1 MKNDAYIM
9 AQKAQVEAHI
19 TASPDA
25 KIGEITAYCVGTP
38 DTEER
43 VTADNDCVYTV
54 RQLLYIEFPVTISV
68 HTKSEPERLAES
80 RQPLLPQAKPIPQL
94 KAARPASAERR
105 QRRPLLFVLLEGLQ
119 RRLFP
124 RRG

>member
-1 MKNDAYIM
+1 VESDAHIV

-19 TASPDA
+19 TAAPDA
-25 KIGEITAYCVGTP
+25 RIGEITAYCVGTP

-43 VTADNDCVYTV
+43 VTADNERVYTV

-68 HTKSEPERLAES
+68 HAKSEPESLAES
-80 RQPLLPQAKPIPQL
+80 RHPLLPQAKPIPQL
-94 KAARPASAERR
+94 KAARPASAQRR
-105 QRRPLLFVLLEGLQ
+105 QRRPLLFVLLEALQ

-124 RRG
+124 HRG